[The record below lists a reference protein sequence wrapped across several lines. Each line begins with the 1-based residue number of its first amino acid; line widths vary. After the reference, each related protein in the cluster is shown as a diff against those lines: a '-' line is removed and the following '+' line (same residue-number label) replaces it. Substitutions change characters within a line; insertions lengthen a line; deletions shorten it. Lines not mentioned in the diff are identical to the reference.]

1 MVHVCRRTD
10 GLAQHSLYHPVGCVF
25 YLLSSSSSSS
35 FIFDSLR
42 TTTTTRTLSR
52 LSVPWWD
59 TREQATDDEKVI
71 SPAAVAV
78 SDSDRCLAVAE
89 PNRLTTRR
97 RRKRE
102 DQSARP
108 EVDCFFFRRLFFHQ
122 PFLFLLFSQR
132 SFEINKQKST
142 TQTNEK

>member
-1 MVHVCRRTD
+1 MQTDGWTD

-25 YLLSSSSSSS
+25 YLLSSF

-42 TTTTTRTLSR
+42 TTKTTRTLSR

-78 SDSDRCLAVAE
+78 SNSDRCLAVVE
-89 PNRLTTRR
+89 PNRLTRR
-97 RRKRE
+97 RKRKRE

-108 EVDCFFFRRLFFHQ
+108 EVDCFSSDAFF
-122 PFLFLLFSQR
+122 PSAFSLSLILPKEFR
-132 SFEINKQKST
+132 DKQTKST